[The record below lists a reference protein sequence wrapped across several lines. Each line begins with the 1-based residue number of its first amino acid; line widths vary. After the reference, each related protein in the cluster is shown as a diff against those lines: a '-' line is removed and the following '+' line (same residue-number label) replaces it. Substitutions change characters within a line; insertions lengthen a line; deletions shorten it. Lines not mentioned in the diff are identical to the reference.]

1 MLYQDKV
8 WMEVIIIKMRWMGS
22 EFSKFYEG
30 IAKLLWYLHFFFC
43 LIFYLLQKL
52 FVENQ
57 FLDLYERHL
66 NLIIYFWMSNFLF
79 VPFGGVHIGLR
90 ELYRFFHSST
100 KKWIGSINIYIKN
113 ILINWS
119 PCQDKKRHQND
130 YQISPGFPAIQSM
143 VILLWNITIAV
154 CYSIGSMWLCYI
166 GLI

>member
-1 MLYQDKV
+1 MNLVSFTKALQNYFDFCIFFVLSFIYYKHFLLKISFLISIN
-8 WMEVIIIKMRWMGS
+8 VISTLSFTS
-22 EFSKFYEG
+22 ECQ
-30 IAKLLWYLHFFFC
+30 IFF
-43 LIFYLLQKL
+43 
-52 FVENQ
+52 
-57 FLDLYERHL
+57 
-66 NLIIYFWMSNFLF
+66 F

>member
-1 MLYQDKV
+1 MN
-8 WMEVIIIKMRWMGS
+8 RMGS

-30 IAKLLWYLHFFFC
+30 IAKLLRFLHFFC
-43 LIFYLLQKL
+43 LIFYLLQTL
-52 FVENQ
+52 FVESQ
-57 FLDLYERHL
+57 FLDLYKRHL

-90 ELYRFFHSST
+90 ELYWFFHSST
-100 KKWIGSINIYIKN
+100 KKWIGNINIYIKN

-130 YQISPGFPAIQSM
+130 NQISPGFPAIQSM

-154 CYSIGSMWLCYI
+154 CYSIGSMWLCYA

>member
-1 MLYQDKV
+1 MNLASFTKALQNYFDFC
-8 WMEVIIIKMRWMGS
+8 I
-22 EFSKFYEG
+22 
-30 IAKLLWYLHFFFC
+30 FFC
-43 LIFYLLQKL
+43 LIFYLLQTL
-52 FVENQ
+52 FVESQ
-57 FLDLYERHL
+57 FLDLYKRHL
-66 NLIIYFWMSNFLF
+66 NLIIYFWTSNFLF

-90 ELYRFFHSST
+90 ELYWFFHSST

-130 YQISPGFPAIQSM
+130 NQISPGFPAIQSM

-154 CYSIGSMWLCYI
+154 CYSIGSMWLCYA

>member
-1 MLYQDKV
+1 MN
-8 WMEVIIIKMRWMGS
+8 RMGS

-30 IAKLLWYLHFFFC
+30 IAKLLRFLHFFC
-43 LIFYLLQKL
+43 LIFYLLQTL
-52 FVENQ
+52 FVESQ
-57 FLDLYERHL
+57 FLDLYKRHL

-90 ELYRFFHSST
+90 ELYWFFHSST

-130 YQISPGFPAIQSM
+130 NQISPGFPAIQSM

-154 CYSIGSMWLCYI
+154 CYSIGSMWLCYT